1 METRERLTIRLYDD
15 SIGYDD
21 STVCMTM
28 TYADST
34 VPPEGPGIKG

>member
-1 METRERLTIRLYDD
+1 METLERLTIRLYDD

-28 TYADST
+28 TCDDST
-34 VPPEGPGIKG
+34 VPQRGQE